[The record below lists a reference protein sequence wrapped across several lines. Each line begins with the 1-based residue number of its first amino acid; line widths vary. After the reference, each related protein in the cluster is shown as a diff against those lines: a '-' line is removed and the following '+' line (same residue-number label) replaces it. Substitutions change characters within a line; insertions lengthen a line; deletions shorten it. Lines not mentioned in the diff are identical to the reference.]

1 MKIVG
6 ILEKIL
12 KIHKLKKKLF
22 CMYKMVVIT
31 VLNYTD
37 AQIHTIAVGNK

>member
-1 MKIVG
+1 MDIREN
-6 ILEKIL
+6 IENTQT
-12 KIHKLKKKLF
+12 LKKKFF

-37 AQIHTIAVGNK
+37 AQVHTITLGNR